1 AFLVDGIASEVA
13 FAAAVI
19 ARHRTIVR
27 AFARGPAHREPAG
40 VAARSAIA
48 AAPAKQATFA
58 AEIAAITV
66 AIMLAAR
73 PGAVARMVA
82 VALMIAAE
90 LPAAAQAALV
100 HPAVALPAPLGVIVA
115 EPGGDLV
122 AGALEKAPV
131 LAARAGAVLV
141 AETPAVVIARA
152 VARPSRAVA
161 SRVVTVICHG
171 WSSSR

>member
-1 AFLVDGIASEVA
+1 TIILIVPVEFVDLTAPPGMVMGIHRAGPRRAFLVDGIASEVA

-19 ARHRTIVR
+19 ARHRTILR

-48 AAPAKQATFA
+48 AAPAEQATFA
-58 AEIAAITV
+58 AEIAAIAV

-73 PGAVARMVA
+73 PAA

-100 HPAVALPAPLGVIVA
+100 HPAVALPAPLGV
-115 EPGGDLV
+115 
-122 AGALEKAPV
+122 
-131 LAARAGAVLV
+131 
-141 AETPAVVIARA
+141 
-152 VARPSRAVA
+152 
-161 SRVVTVICHG
+161 
-171 WSSSR
+171 